1 MIEITFTHI
10 VYLLFVI
17 GIIASIILKKDSS
30 LIVIFGLFIIS
41 LMTRGTFIGGL
52 QGVYQAIFQAAKFML
67 GIPVLVGIV
76 YALSLLMKETGSDH
90 LMVAPLKRI
99 LGRPKI
105 SYWVLGITMFVLT
118 LFFRPM
124 PAVALIG
131 AILVPVALSAGMTGF
146 AAGVP
151 LVMFGHGAGL
161 AGDWVV
167 QVIPQLLSNTAN
179 IPLTDILMY
188 SGYIVGGSL
197 MAASIFGFF
206 YLNKTKQMVQTD
218 KSLIPEF
225 SEVHKELGK
234 TAQFGAVVVP
244 IILGA
249 VVATMII
256 GKIIGGDATALLA
269 GSILLLLSILSILE
283 YKKDAFDKW
292 IDYLKDGFV
301 FAFKIFTPVFVI
313 SAFFLIGSPVGAK
326 WVFGEGA
333 TGYMVE
339 LGQWVAN
346 ATGGVNKPVLVIVQ
360 SFVALMTG
368 LDGLGMDQ
376 IPLIGS
382 LANALAPAVGAN
394 PAPLAVLGVMIAVW
408 TAGALVPWG
417 FLAALAAFCKVPPIE
432 LARRNFWPTMVAFAT
447 GIIITLFLL

>member
-1 MIEITFTHI
+1 
-10 VYLLFVI
+10 
-17 GIIASIILKKDSS
+17 
-30 LIVIFGLFIIS
+30 
-41 LMTRGTFIGGL
+41 
-52 QGVYQAIFQAAKFML
+52 ML
-67 GIPVLVGIV
+67 
-76 YALSLLMKETGSDH
+76 
-90 LMVAPLKRI
+90 
-99 LGRPKI
+99 
-105 SYWVLGITMFVLT
+105 
-118 LFFRPM
+118 
-124 PAVALIG
+124 
-131 AILVPVALSAGMTGF
+131 
-146 AAGVP
+146 
-151 LVMFGHGAGL
+151 
-161 AGDWVV
+161 
-167 QVIPQLLSNTAN
+167 
-179 IPLTDILMY
+179 
-188 SGYIVGGSL
+188 
-197 MAASIFGFF
+197 
-206 YLNKTKQMVQTD
+206 
-218 KSLIPEF
+218 
-225 SEVHKELGK
+225 
-234 TAQFGAVVVP
+234 
-244 IILGA
+244 
-249 VVATMII
+249 
-256 GKIIGGDATALLA
+256 
-269 GSILLLLSILSILE
+269 
-283 YKKDAFDKW
+283 
-292 IDYLKDGFV
+292 
-301 FAFKIFTPVFVI
+301 